1 MRKFYVFV
9 VIFGFYSVSS
19 FAVTVKEA
27 TQVKNQIQS
36 VMFNLKGVNF
46 LGITQCLLGTDV
58 VPAHP
63 SLPPMEACID
73 LGFETKENMLNAQK
87 IFVSPLRIDG
97 VFVHFMTMGR
107 VVPE

>member
-1 MRKFYVFV
+1 MNDCCIALILMLRPHLL
-9 VIFGFYSVSS
+9 
-19 FAVTVKEA
+19 KE
-27 TQVKNQIQS
+27 S
-36 VMFNLKGVNF
+36 
-46 LGITQCLLGTDV
+46 
-58 VPAHP
+58 
-63 SLPPMEACID
+63 PPMEACID